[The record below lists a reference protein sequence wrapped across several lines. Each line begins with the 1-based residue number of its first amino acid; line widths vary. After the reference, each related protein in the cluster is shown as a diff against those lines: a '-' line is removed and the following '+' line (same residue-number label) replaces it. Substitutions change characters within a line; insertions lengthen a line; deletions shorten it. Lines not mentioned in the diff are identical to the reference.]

1 MMASDA
7 TASLKRVITLPLLVF
22 FILGDVL
29 GAGVYALAGAIADR
43 AGGAIWAPLALAL
56 FFALL
61 TAASYAELVS
71 KYPRAGGAAVFARRA
86 FGSPLLAFL
95 VGFAMLAAGITS
107 AAGLA
112 LAFAGE
118 YLRVFIDWPSAVL
131 APLFLVLMAMLNAR
145 GIKESLSAN
154 LVMTLIELSGLVLV
168 IVAVAVL
175 SGQGQ
180 AEPTRLL
187 DFGEQ
192 GPATA
197 VLGGALLA
205 FYSYVGF
212 ETSANLA
219 EEIKDVRRTYP
230 RALFGA
236 LLVAGLVYLAVGAG
250 AALVMP
256 VQALI
261 DAKTPL
267 MDIVHNA
274 DLGLPHGVFAIIAL
288 VAVANG
294 AMLTMI
300 MASRLAW
307 GMARDGMLP
316 RVLGQV
322 LPNRGTPGYA
332 IAATTLLAILLT
344 FTGSL
349 EVLAETVV
357 LLLLFV
363 FLSTNVAVLVLKKEK
378 VDAEHFSVHPV
389 APVLGILSCLLVLSQ
404 QPFENWLRAGALLGL
419 GAVLH
424 WLAGK
429 GVGRTISEGDA
440 GQ

>member
-1 MMASDA
+1 MASDA

-61 TAASYAELVS
+61 TATSYAELVS

-168 IVAVAVL
+168 IIAVAVL

-180 AEPTRLL
+180 AEPARLL
-187 DFGEQ
+187 DFGDQ

-197 VLGGALLA
+197 ILGGALLA

-230 RALFGA
+230 RALFAA

-274 DLGLPHGVFAIIAL
+274 ELGLPHGVFAIIAL

-300 MASRLAW
+300 MASRLTW

-316 RVLGQV
+316 RMLGQV

-332 IAATTLLAILLT
+332 IAATTLLAIVLT

-363 FLSTNVAVLVLKKEK
+363 FLSTNVAVLVLKKDK
-378 VDAEHFSVHPV
+378 VDAEHFSVHTV
-389 APVLGILSCLLVLSQ
+389 VPVLGILSCLLVLGQ

-429 GVGRTISEGDA
+429 GFGRTVSEGDA

>member
-1 MMASDA
+1 MASDA

-168 IVAVAVL
+168 IVAEAVL

-180 AEPTRLL
+180 AESSRLL

-300 MASRLAW
+300 MASRLTW

-363 FLSTNVAVLVLKKEK
+363 FLSTNVAVLVLKKDK
-378 VDAEHFSVHPV
+378 VDAEHFSVNPLV
-389 APVLGILSCLLVLSQ
+389 PVLGILSCLLVLSQ

-429 GVGRTISEGDA
+429 GVGRTISEGDS

>member
-1 MMASDA
+1 MASDA

-192 GPATA
+192 GPASA

-389 APVLGILSCLLVLSQ
+389 VPVLGILACLLVLSQ

-429 GVGRTISEGDA
+429 GIGRTISEGDA
-440 GQ
+440 G

>member
-1 MMASDA
+1 MASDA

-192 GPATA
+192 GPASA

-316 RVLGQV
+316 RVLG
-322 LPNRGTPGYA
+322 
-332 IAATTLLAILLT
+332 
-344 FTGSL
+344 
-349 EVLAETVV
+349 
-357 LLLLFV
+357 
-363 FLSTNVAVLVLKKEK
+363 
-378 VDAEHFSVHPV
+378 
-389 APVLGILSCLLVLSQ
+389 
-404 QPFENWLRAGALLGL
+404 
-419 GAVLH
+419 
-424 WLAGK
+424 
-429 GVGRTISEGDA
+429 
-440 GQ
+440 

>member
-1 MMASDA
+1 MASDA

>member
-1 MMASDA
+1 MTSDA

-168 IVAVAVL
+168 IIAVAVL

-180 AEPTRLL
+180 AEPARLL
-187 DFGEQ
+187 DFGDQ

-197 VLGGALLA
+197 ILGGALLA

-230 RALFGA
+230 RALFAA

-274 DLGLPHGVFAIIAL
+274 ELGLPHGVFAIIAL

-300 MASRLAW
+300 MASRLTW

-316 RVLGQV
+316 RMLGQV

-332 IAATTLLAILLT
+332 IAATTLLAIVLT

-363 FLSTNVAVLVLKKEK
+363 FLSTNVAVLVLKKDK

-389 APVLGILSCLLVLSQ
+389 VPVLGILSCLLVLGQ

-429 GVGRTISEGDA
+429 GFGRTVSEGDA